1 MIRYFLRQELLLRI
15 FEEFTDEWSREVHC
29 EHLVVGSSMLRNQL
43 NGFRRNRQEESSDV
57 VELGL
62 LNYMRHI

>member
-1 MIRYFLRQELLLRI
+1 MIRDCLRQELLLSI
-15 FEEFTDEWSREVHC
+15 FEEFTDEWSRKVHC
-29 EHLVVGSSMLRNQL
+29 EHLVVGSSVLRYQL
-43 NGFRRNRQEESSDV
+43 NGFRRYSEEESSDV